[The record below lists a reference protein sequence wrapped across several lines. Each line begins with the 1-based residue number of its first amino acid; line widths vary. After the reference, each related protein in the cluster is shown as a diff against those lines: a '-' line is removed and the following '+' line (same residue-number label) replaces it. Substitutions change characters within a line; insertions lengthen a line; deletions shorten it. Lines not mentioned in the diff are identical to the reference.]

1 MTIDYS
7 VRVDIGVKESND
19 DRVLVG
25 GKIYDS
31 GLDHGSGEM
40 PFVAVVCDGCGGYAG
55 GEMAAEAVLET
66 IRQETGRTS
75 GETEPAETGRTSGE
89 TKASQDFLR
98 EALRDEDFLPQ
109 VLEKCKAAVF
119 EKKKIDFRYSSMC
132 TTVAGCIFDE
142 EQTIIFHAGD
152 SRVYR
157 FDGQILAKMTVD
169 HSRVQMMVD
178 MGKMTEEEALVSP
191 ERNIIN
197 RCIGI
202 DCPPPNIY
210 VAHSP
215 ILPGEKFLLCSDGLW
230 EYVSKE
236 NLIEVLSSDRTLEEM
251 ADTLVQQALDNG
263 STDNVCV
270 CICGRERMPG
280 AGNDEEDDDLLD

>member
-66 IRQETGRTS
+66 IRQETG
-75 GETEPAETGRTSGE
+75 AN
-89 TKASQDFLR
+89 QDFLR
-98 EALRDEDFLPQ
+98 EALKEESFLPK
-109 VLEKCKAAVF
+109 VLEKCKEAVF

-202 DCPPPNIY
+202 DCLPPNIY